1 MLPVPRVWL
10 VRAAEGEGR
19 GRVPPRPW
27 ETASP
32 DMFVL
37 LVVKYYSVAF
47 TMMLLQ
53 NFESQ
58 KKKEAVAT

>member
-1 MLPVPRVWL
+1 
-10 VRAAEGEGR
+10 
-19 GRVPPRPW
+19 
-27 ETASP
+27 
-32 DMFVL
+32 MFVL